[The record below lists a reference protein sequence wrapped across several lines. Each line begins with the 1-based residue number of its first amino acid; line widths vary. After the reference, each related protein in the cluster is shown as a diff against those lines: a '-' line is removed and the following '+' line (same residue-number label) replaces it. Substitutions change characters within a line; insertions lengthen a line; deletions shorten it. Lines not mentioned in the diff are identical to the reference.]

1 MTVVD
6 IHCDD
11 AVTEEERLEIEFW
24 ADTHDPDNVSTIV
37 VGARGVA
44 VHSLA
49 VDGLSHSYA
58 VAGTAVRHG
67 DVVAELDEAL
77 TVMRRARNI

>member
-1 MTVVD
+1 MNVVD

-11 AVTEEERLEIEFW
+11 GVTEEERLEIDYW

-37 VGARGVA
+37 VGVRGVA
-44 VHSLA
+44 VHGVWRA
-49 VDGLSHSYA
+49 YG
-58 VAGTAVRHG
+58 VAGTAIRHG

-77 TVMRRARNI
+77 VVMCRARNI